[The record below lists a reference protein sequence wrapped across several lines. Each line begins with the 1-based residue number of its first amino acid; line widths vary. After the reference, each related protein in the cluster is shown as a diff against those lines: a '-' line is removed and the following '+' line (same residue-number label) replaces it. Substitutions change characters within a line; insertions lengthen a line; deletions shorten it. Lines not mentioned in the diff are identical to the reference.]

1 MTIYTHGLGL
11 AEFSL
16 DVAPLSAT
24 LTRVRRIGAVAFA
37 MTPGML
43 NFTGPTLPR
52 SLLPPN
58 NPTKLDL
65 AQELADA
72 ARYPLDWDAVLRT
85 KDPLRVDEPLL
96 PLLAWERS
104 TDIWKSDWPLATK
117 RYVTDIAF
125 EMQRKKGTRAGI
137 EQYVEVAGGQCL
149 SIDAPPS
156 MLFLGGEPAPEETA
170 AWLAGLPQLRTYNY
184 AREGSDANML
194 FLAEQPF
201 NPMFFFDSPA
211 PTRFLEDVDASQ
223 YLGQQTYL
231 WRNGTETQLIV
242 SAQPLGS
249 SGGAPYQTIT
259 LPTNVSGTWFLDNN
273 PPAVIFDGALV
284 YVLGADAP
292 IAARTISFVVDNSD
306 YGGNN
311 DIFTSVPVAPGL
323 EPVSVKP
330 TLVTLSGTARPGDWF
345 LDNNPPIL
353 SDGSIGL
360 FLPADDGAEYNIY
373 QVIYLYDP
381 SAPGTGPL
389 PPGTNSFLDNTYFQ
403 FPAYTAIV
411 KAEVSFVMPAPTL
424 ATVIEGYLVEPD
436 LTLLWDVVGAVNAAS
451 SARDLMLVDTNVYG
465 VVTAGIGVVAGAVI
479 AGQMVQT

>member
-1 MTIYTHGLGL
+1 
-11 AEFSL
+11 
-16 DVAPLSAT
+16 
-24 LTRVRRIGAVAFA
+24 
-37 MTPGML
+37 
-43 NFTGPTLPR
+43 
-52 SLLPPN
+52 
-58 NPTKLDL
+58 
-65 AQELADA
+65 
-72 ARYPLDWDAVLRT
+72 
-85 KDPLRVDEPLL
+85 
-96 PLLAWERS
+96 
-104 TDIWKSDWPLATK
+104 
-117 RYVTDIAF
+117 
-125 EMQRKKGTRAGI
+125 
-137 EQYVEVAGGQCL
+137 
-149 SIDAPPS
+149 
-156 MLFLGGEPAPEETA
+156 MLFLGGEPAPEERRHG
-170 AWLAGLPQLRTYNY
+170 WRVFRNY
-184 AREGSDANML
+184 ELIITRARAPTANML

-201 NPMFFFDSPA
+201 NPMFFFTAPA

-330 TLVTLSGTARPGDWF
+330 TLVTLSGTARPGSF
-345 LDNNPPIL
+345 SDNNPPIL

-373 QVIYLYDP
+373 QVIYLYDR

-403 FPAYTAIV
+403 FPAYTAISRR
-411 KAEVSFVMPAPTL
+411 KCP
-424 ATVIEGYLVEPD
+424 
-436 LTLLWDVVGAVNAAS
+436 S
-451 SARDLMLVDTNVYG
+451 SCRRRPSRRLSRA
-465 VVTAGIGVVAGAVI
+465 IWSSPI
-479 AGQMVQT
+479 